1 MDQKRCIAL
10 LLPAISTLVAIKPD
24 GMLPVEMEHSAHRT
38 FIMAMSQVQHG
49 LHDLLML
56 LQGRSPSPQAALVV
70 SVLLVC
76 PLLVLFVARRLGTP
90 STATATARAREDQL
104 SKLPSPPR
112 RLPVI
117 GHLHLVGP
125 LPHISLRDLAVEH
138 GRDGLM
144 LLRLG
149 AVPTLVVSS
158 TSAAQAVLR
167 THDHVFASRAYSPVT
182 DILFYGSTDVAFCP
196 YGEHWRQVKKIAT
209 THLLTNK
216 KVRSYR
222 HARENEVRLVIAKI
236 REAAIAGT
244 TMDLS
249 DLLNAFTNDIVC
261 HAVAGKSFR
270 KQGYNKLFREL
281 VEANSSLIGGFNLED
296 YFPVLVKLDLIK
308 RMVCAKARKVNK
320 MWDDLLNSL
329 IDEHASRPASDHS
342 SEDSDFIDLL
352 LSIQQEYN
360 LTRDH
365 IKAQLEVM
373 FEAGTDT
380 SFIVLE
386 YAMVRLMQN
395 PHLMKKL
402 QAEKKQS
409 VKHPLLSSRTK
420 HCAAVMVYP
429 LHGIHELVFVLL
441 LCPLLVLLAVRRLAT
456 PSTAAA
462 TARAREEL
470 LSRLPSPGSRL
481 PVIGHLHLVGSLPH
495 ISLRDLAAKHGRDG
509 LMLLRLGAVP
519 TLVVSSPSAAQ
530 AVLRTHDHVF
540 ASRPYSLVS
549 EILLYGPSDVA
560 FCPYGEHWRQV
571 KKISTTH
578 LLTNKKVRS
587 YRHAREHEVRL
598 VVAKIHNAASE
609 CTAVDMSELLNT
621 FTNDIVCHAVSGKL
635 FRERGHNK
643 LFRELVEANSLLL
656 GGFNLVDYFPK
667 LVQMDI
673 IKRMVCAKAQ
683 KVKKM
688 WDNLLN
694 NIIDEH
700 ANKSVPEHNNEDS
713 DFTDVLLS
721 IQQEYK
727 LTRDHIKA
735 QLESMFEAGTD
746 TSFIVLEYAMVQL
759 MQNPHLM
766 NKLQAEGHAK
776 NNPRRRPSPVPNSPI
791 PPPPPAVLLSPAR
804 VRPASWVLSF
814 LAWGGTRKA
823 GRHPRRRREEG
834 GAADHGRH
842 VTSSWRMAMARKSS
856 GEGRARA

>member
-1 MDQKRCIAL
+1 
-10 LLPAISTLVAIKPD
+10 
-24 GMLPVEMEHSAHRT
+24 
-38 FIMAMSQVQHG
+38 
-49 LHDLLML
+49 
-56 LQGRSPSPQAALVV
+56 
-70 SVLLVC
+70 
-76 PLLVLFVARRLGTP
+76 
-90 STATATARAREDQL
+90 
-104 SKLPSPPR
+104 
-112 RLPVI
+112 
-117 GHLHLVGP
+117 
-125 LPHISLRDLAVEH
+125 
-138 GRDGLM
+138 
-144 LLRLG
+144 
-149 AVPTLVVSS
+149 
-158 TSAAQAVLR
+158 
-167 THDHVFASRAYSPVT
+167 
-182 DILFYGSTDVAFCP
+182 
-196 YGEHWRQVKKIAT
+196 
-209 THLLTNK
+209 
-216 KVRSYR
+216 
-222 HARENEVRLVIAKI
+222 
-236 REAAIAGT
+236 
-244 TMDLS
+244 
-249 DLLNAFTNDIVC
+249 
-261 HAVAGKSFR
+261 
-270 KQGYNKLFREL
+270 
-281 VEANSSLIGGFNLED
+281 
-296 YFPVLVKLDLIK
+296 
-308 RMVCAKARKVNK
+308 
-320 MWDDLLNSL
+320 
-329 IDEHASRPASDHS
+329 
-342 SEDSDFIDLL
+342 
-352 LSIQQEYN
+352 
-360 LTRDH
+360 
-365 IKAQLEVM
+365 
-373 FEAGTDT
+373 
-380 SFIVLE
+380 
-386 YAMVRLMQN
+386 
-395 PHLMKKL
+395 
-402 QAEKKQS
+402 
-409 VKHPLLSSRTK
+409 
-420 HCAAVMVYP
+420 MVYP
-429 LHGIHELVFVLL
+429 LHGIHELLLQPRSPHAALGLVFVLL
-441 LCPLLVLLAVRRLAT
+441 VCPLLVLLAVRRLAT

-470 LSRLPSPGSRL
+470 LSRLPSPSSRL

-598 VVAKIHNAASE
+598 VVAKIHNAASK

-621 FTNDIVCHAVSGKL
+621 FSNDIVCHAVSGKL

-683 KVKKM
+683 KVKNM

-766 NKLQAEGHAK
+766 NKLQAEVRSTITKGKEMITEDDLDNLAYLKAVIKETLRLHMPGPLLIPHLSMADCNVNGYMIPSGIRVVINSWALARDPDSWEHADQFMPERFMECGSAATLDYK
-776 NNPRRRPSPVPNSPI
+776 GNDFSYLPFGTGRRSCP
-791 PPPPPAVLLSPAR
+791 
-804 VRPASWVLSF
+804 
-814 LAWGGTRKA
+814 GTNFAIATIEIMLVNLIYHFNWKL
-823 GRHPRRRREEG
+823 PKELMEG
-834 GAADHGRH
+834 GISMTELFGMTVH
-842 VTSSWRMAMARKSS
+842 RK
-856 GEGRARA
+856 EKLLLVPVVPRQ